1 MGLSTEN
8 SIPVP
13 IRVQRVGVLG
23 NGRAASAEL
32 VDAQWADGT
41 TTRCVEKVFAP
52 GMLTRVIY
60 RIAFAAPFAYRSNR
74 HAIHASFYR
83 RRVVAGLL
91 EREGS
96 GVRVAKPLYVRF
108 DRPRQ
113 AWVLAAEWIEGR
125 GPIVK
130 RDDSDEMSPL
140 VGTMRQLED
149 RLVGWGMHGSGWQVS
164 PRALVSTANLLI
176 SDRPGLR
183 LFDGS
188 NGQDESEGDLPGRQR
203 ADLTIIDLESG
214 IPAVLVLR
222 YLVLAWKQGSVF
234 PFDDLD
240 SKLLL
245 RCVQGVEGEWRQDV
259 DRLVVHTT
267 AWKDTEIAP
276 FRKPWRWASA
286 DRRALYR
293 EEMIGRW
300 SLERTIDDTTEHR
313 LVNDKWCW
321 LGFWIIGLLP
331 IFGRLFQKVVGSER
345 VRRQAGRLVLDSRF
359 RRSAMRC
366 HRHRETRCWQE
377 QGRVSRHRRQ
387 SLLRFHLNSVL
398 AICLSPKWH
407 RLVAD
412 ARLRAL
418 RRQRAWAILTSRH
431 HQARTA
437 RRLFHRSVRRWESR
451 RWLDVSTGRRLRND
465 FDEPGVGV
473 YARGMAKHLAIKTL
487 SPVVSMLKLTGMAAS
502 LSGGSWWYAAAPFLI
517 LPGLRTLVTLQS
529 AWASRHDATPH
540 MQALVIGVIPT
551 LGSLAFVIQ
560 MFNSHPAV
568 SEFLLR
574 EAAGRVG
581 RHLPIYGGPDSRTE
595 HAFVNGVDWA
605 IKVVRRFSP
614 RRENLAAS
622 TEVETSHQKAA

>member
-1 MGLSTEN
+1 LIEQ
-8 SIPVP
+8 SIPIPV
-13 IRVQRVGVLG
+13 RVQRVDVLG
-23 NGRAASAEL
+23 KGRAASAEL
-32 VDAQWADGT
+32 VDAHWADGT

-52 GMLTRVIY
+52 GRLTRLIY

-74 HAIHASFYR
+74 HAIQACFYR

-91 EREGS
+91 QREGID
-96 GVRVAKPLYVRF
+96 VHVAKPLYVRF

-125 GPIVK
+125 GPIVQGNG
-130 RDDSDEMSPL
+130 SDEMSRL

-164 PRALVSTANLLI
+164 PRALVSTANLLL
-176 SDRPGLR
+176 SDRPRLR
-183 LFDGS
+183 LYDGKPS
-188 NGQDESEGDLPGRQR
+188 PVEPGGGGQGSDQ
-203 ADLTIIDLESG
+203 AQFTVIDLESG

-240 SKLLL
+240 SDSLL
-245 RCVQGVEGEWRQDV
+245 RCVQDAKGELRQDV
-259 DRLVVHTT
+259 DRLVAHTT

-276 FRKPWRWASA
+276 FRKPWQWISA
-286 DRRALYR
+286 DRRSWYR
-293 EEMIGRW
+293 AELIKRW
-300 SLERTIDDTTEHR
+300 SLERTIDDATEHR
-313 LVNDKWCW
+313 LVSNPLSW

-331 IFGRLFQKVVGSER
+331 ILGRLLQKLMGSER

-359 RRSAMRC
+359 RRSVLRC
-366 HRHRETRCWQE
+366 HRDRETRVWQQ
-377 QGRVSRHRRQ
+377 QGRISRHRSP
-387 SLLRFHLNSVL
+387 SLLRFQVNSVL
-398 AICLSPKWH
+398 AACVSPAWH
-407 RLVAD
+407 RLVMD
-412 ARLRAL
+412 ARVRGLRQ
-418 RRQRAWAILTSRH
+418 RRAWAILTSRQ
-431 HQARTA
+431 HQARSA
-437 RRLFHRSVRRWESR
+437 RRLFHRAVRRWESR
-451 RWLDVSTGRRLRND
+451 RWLGIATGTQLRNE

-517 LPGLRTLVTLQS
+517 LPAMRTMVTLQS
-529 AWASRHDATPH
+529 AWVSRHDGTPH
-540 MQALVIGVIPT
+540 TQALVIGVIPT

-574 EAAGRVG
+574 EAAGRLG

-595 HAFVNGVDWA
+595 HAFVNGMDWG
-605 IKVVRRFSP
+605 IKMVRRFSP
-614 RRENLAAS
+614 PRERSAAA
-622 TEVETSHQKAA
+622 TEVDASDRKAA

>member
-1 MGLSTEN
+1 MELATDKSNPT
-8 SIPVP
+8 PV
-13 IRVQRVGVLG
+13 RVQRVSVLG
-23 NGRAASAEL
+23 KGRAASAEL
-32 VDAQWADGT
+32 VDAHWADGT

-52 GMLTRVIY
+52 GRLTRLIY

-74 HAIHASFYR
+74 HAIQASFYR

-91 EREGS
+91 LRAGS
-96 GVRVAKPLYVRF
+96 DVRVAKPLYVRF

-130 RDDSDEMSPL
+130 GNDSDEMSQL
-140 VGTMRQLED
+140 VDTMRQLED

-164 PRALVSTANLLI
+164 PRALVSTANLLLR
-176 SDRPGLR
+176 DRPRLR
-183 LFDGS
+183 LHDGS
-188 NGQDESEGDLPGRQR
+188 NSQAGPDGELLGRDR
-203 ADLTIIDLESG
+203 IEPTIIDLESG

-240 SKLLL
+240 SNLLL
-245 RCVQGVEGEWRQDV
+245 RGVPSVEKDLRQDV
-259 DRLVVHTT
+259 ERLVSHTS

-293 EEMIGRW
+293 KEIIGRW
-300 SLERTIDDTTEHR
+300 SLERTIDDATESR
-313 LVNDKWCW
+313 LANDKLWW
-321 LGFWIIGLLP
+321 LGFWMIGLLP
-331 IFGRLFQKVVGSER
+331 ILGRLIQKMVGSER
-345 VRRQAGRLVLDSRF
+345 VRRQAVRLVSDSRF

-366 HRHRETRCWQE
+366 HRDRETRRWQE
-377 QGRVSRHRRQ
+377 LGRVSRDFQQ
-387 SLLRFHLNSVL
+387 SLLRFQLNSFL
-398 AICLSPKWH
+398 AVCLPSAWH
-407 RLVAD
+407 RFVTD
-412 ARLRAL
+412 ARVRTLRQRRAL
-418 RRQRAWAILTSRH
+418 AILTSRH
-431 HQARTA
+431 HQSRSA
-437 RRLFHRSVRRWESR
+437 RRLFHRAVRRWESR
-451 RWLDVSTGRRLRND
+451 RWRDISTGGQLRTE
-465 FDEPGVGV
+465 FDEPSVGV

-487 SPVVSMLKLTGMAAS
+487 SPVVSMLKLNGMAAS

-517 LPGLRTLVTLQS
+517 LPALRTMVTSQS
-529 AWASRHDATPH
+529 AWASRHDGTPH
-540 MQALVIGVIPT
+540 TQALVIGAIPT

-595 HAFVNGVDWA
+595 HAFVNGMDWG
-605 IKVVRRFSP
+605 IKMVRRFSP
-614 RRENLAAS
+614 RRENLAAP

>member
-1 MGLSTEN
+1 MAFSIEQ

-13 IRVQRVGVLG
+13 VRVQRLDVLG
-23 NGRAASAEL
+23 EGRAASAEL
-32 VDAQWADGT
+32 VDAHWADGT
-41 TTRCVEKVFAP
+41 STRCVEKVFAP
-52 GMLTRVIY
+52 GWLTRVIY
-60 RIAFAAPFAYRSNR
+60 RFAFAAPFAYRSNR

-91 EREGS
+91 QREGS

-113 AWVLAAEWIEGR
+113 AWVLAAEWVEGR
-125 GPIVK
+125 GPIVQGNG
-130 RDDSDEMSPL
+130 SDEMSQL

-164 PRALVSTANLLI
+164 PRALVSTANLLLC
-176 SDRPGLR
+176 DRPRLR
-183 LFDGS
+183 LYDGMS
-188 NGQDESEGDLPGRQR
+188 SQIEQGRAGQDRGQAE
-203 ADLTIIDLESG
+203 LTIIDLESG

-240 SKLLL
+240 SELLL
-245 RCVQGVEGEWRQDV
+245 HCVPEVAGDLRQDV
-259 DRLVVHTT
+259 ERLVSHTT
-267 AWKDTEIAP
+267 AWKNTEIAP

-300 SLERTIDDTTEHR
+300 SLERTIDDATENR
-313 LVNDKWCW
+313 LASDKLSW

-331 IFGRLFQKVVGSER
+331 ILGRLFQKLMGSQR

-359 RRSAMRC
+359 RRSVMRC
-366 HRHRETRCWQE
+366 HRDRATRRWKQ
-377 QGRVSRHRRQ
+377 QGRVSRHRPQ
-387 SLLRFHLNSVL
+387 SFLRFHLNSVL
-398 AICLSPKWH
+398 AACLSPAWH
-407 RLVAD
+407 RFVTD
-412 ARLRAL
+412 GRVRGLRQ
-418 RRQRAWAILTSRH
+418 RRAWAILTSRQ
-431 HQARTA
+431 HQARSA
-437 RRLFHRSVRRWESR
+437 RRLFRKTVRRWESR
-451 RWLDVSTGRRLRND
+451 QWLGIDAGTQLRNE

-487 SPVVSMLKLTGMAAS
+487 SPAVSMLKLTGMAAS

-517 LPGLRTLVTLQS
+517 LPALRTMVTLQS
-529 AWASRHDATPH
+529 AWASRHDGTPH
-540 MQALVIGVIPT
+540 TQALVIGAIPT

-595 HAFVNGVDWA
+595 HVFVNGMDWG
-605 IKVVRRFSP
+605 IQMVRRFSP
-614 RRENLAAS
+614 RRENLAAPM
-622 TEVETSHQKAA
+622 EVETSHRKAA